1 MANMTGDVQ
10 THCSAIRIYRFI
22 PSIFIPLVISY
33 NSKVT
38 DITIEATTD

>member
-1 MANMTGDVQ
+1 MIADVQ
-10 THCSAIRIYRFI
+10 THCSVIRIYRCI
-22 PSIFIPLVISY
+22 PSISIPLVISY